1 MAQAQPERDGA
12 PTRGAGPGP
21 AILQQGFRPFFLL
34 AAIWASLAMA
44 LWMGSRAGL
53 AVLPGA
59 IDALAWHK
67 HEMLFGFAAAA
78 MAGFILTAIPNWTG
92 RLPISG
98 WRLAALVGLWG
109 LGRFAFL
116 LSDALGPWAVAV
128 LDLSFF
134 FVLIA
139 VIGRELIAGG
149 NTRNLPVLGLIAL
162 FATGDLMVHLERLEI
177 AATTDTGYRL
187 SIFILAMLIALIGG
201 RLIPSFTGNW
211 LRQRGADSV
220 PASMNGVDRAALAA
234 LAVLVIAEVAAPES
248 QATATMAVATGLLHV
263 WRVARW
269 KGFKVIS
276 EPLLWVLH
284 LGYGWLAIGLVL
296 IGLAALGD
304 GLPESAAFHA
314 LTTGAFGTM
323 ILAVAAR
330 ASLGHTGRKL
340 TAGAGLGLA
349 FASVTVAATARV
361 AAPLLGELA
370 DAALWLSGSAWILA
384 WGLFAVLYFPV
395 LTGPRLAP
403 D

>member
-1 MAQAQPERDGA
+1 MIPGNSRDG
-12 PTRGAGPGP
+12 PPPGP

-34 AAIWASLAMA
+34 AGIWASLAMA
-44 LWMGSRAGL
+44 LWMGRLAGL

-92 RLPISG
+92 RLPIGG

-109 LGRFAFL
+109 LGRLAFL
-116 LSDALGPWAVAV
+116 LSDVLGPWAVAV

-134 FVLIA
+134 FVLIV

-162 FATGDLMVHLERLEI
+162 FATGNLMVHLERLEI

-187 SIFILAMLIALIGG
+187 SIFILAMLIALIAG

-211 LRQRGADSV
+211 LRQKGADSV
-220 PASMNGVDRAALAA
+220 PASMNGVDRVALAA

-248 QATATMAVATGLLHV
+248 RATATLAVATGLLHA

-269 KGFKVIS
+269 KGFKVMS

-304 GLPESAAFHA
+304 RLPESAAFHA

-330 ASLGHTGRKL
+330 ASLGHTGRPL
-340 TAGAGLGLA
+340 TAGVGLGVA
-349 FASVTVAATARV
+349 FASVTVAAAARV
-361 AAPLLGELA
+361 ASPLLGELA

-384 WGLFAVLYFPV
+384 WGLFAVLFFPV
-395 LTGPRLAP
+395 LAMPRVRA

>member
-1 MAQAQPERDGA
+1 MIPGNSRDG
-12 PTRGAGPGP
+12 PPPGP

-34 AAIWASLAMA
+34 AGIWASLAMA
-44 LWMGSRAGL
+44 LWMGRLAGL

-92 RLPISG
+92 RLPIGG

-109 LGRFAFL
+109 LGRLAFL
-116 LSDALGPWAVAV
+116 LSDVLGPWAVAV

-134 FVLIA
+134 FVLIV

-162 FATGDLMVHLERLEI
+162 FATGNLMVHLERLEI

-187 SIFILAMLIALIGG
+187 SIFILAMLIALIAG

-211 LRQRGADSV
+211 LRQKGADSV
-220 PASMNGVDRAALAA
+220 PASMNGVDRVALAA

-248 QATATMAVATGLLHV
+248 RATAILAVATGVLHA

-269 KGFKVIS
+269 KGFKVMS

-296 IGLAALGD
+296 IGLAALTD

-330 ASLGHTGRKL
+330 ASLGHTGRPL
-340 TAGAGLGLA
+340 TAGVGLGVA
-349 FASVTVAATARV
+349 FASVTVAAAARV

-384 WGLFAVLYFPV
+384 WGLFAVLFFPV
-395 LTGPRLAP
+395 LAGPRVRA

>member
-1 MAQAQPERDGA
+1 MIPGNSRDG
-12 PTRGAGPGP
+12 PPPGP

-34 AAIWASLAMA
+34 AGIWASLAMA
-44 LWMGSRAGL
+44 LWMGRLAGL

-92 RLPISG
+92 RLPIGG

-109 LGRFAFL
+109 LGRLAFL
-116 LSDALGPWAVAV
+116 LSDVLGPWAVAV

-134 FVLIA
+134 FVLIV

-162 FATGDLMVHLERLEI
+162 FATGNLMVHLERLEI

-187 SIFILAMLIALIGG
+187 SIFILAMLIALIAG

-211 LRQRGADSV
+211 LRQKGADSV
-220 PASMNGVDRAALAA
+220 PASMNGVDRVALAA

-248 QATATMAVATGLLHV
+248 RATATLAVATGVLHA

-269 KGFKVIS
+269 KGFKVMS

-296 IGLAALGD
+296 IGLAALTD

-349 FASVTVAATARV
+349 FASVTVAAAARV

-384 WGLFAVLYFPV
+384 WGLFAVLFFPV
-395 LTGPRLAP
+395 LAMPRVRA

>member
-1 MAQAQPERDGA
+1 MIPGNSRD
-12 PTRGAGPGP
+12 GAGPGP

-34 AAIWASLAMA
+34 AGIWASLAMA
-44 LWMGSRAGL
+44 LWMGRLAGL

-92 RLPISG
+92 RLPIGG

-109 LGRFAFL
+109 LGRLAFL
-116 LSDALGPWAVAV
+116 LSDVLGPWAVAV

-134 FVLIA
+134 FVLIV

-162 FATGDLMVHLERLEI
+162 FATGNLMVHLERLEI

-187 SIFILAMLIALIGG
+187 SIFILAMLIALIAG

-211 LRQRGADSV
+211 LRQKGADSV
-220 PASMNGVDRAALAA
+220 PASMNGVDRVALAA

-248 QATATMAVATGLLHV
+248 RATAILAVATGVLHA

-269 KGFKVIS
+269 KGFKVMS

-296 IGLAALGD
+296 IGLAALTD

-340 TAGAGLGLA
+340 TAGVGLGVA
-349 FASVTVAATARV
+349 FASVTVAAAARV
-361 AAPLLGELA
+361 ASPLLGELA

-384 WGLFAVLYFPV
+384 WGLFAVLFFPV
-395 LTGPRLAP
+395 LAMPRVRA